1 MAKIL
6 SPREYNIRSL
16 AYYQAEGGVY
26 NEIITVLTQ
35 LRKEPKFRGL
45 PAPAKSLNEA
55 CFLYDLKRND
65 LDLEEE
71 KKFIS
76 EIDGDLSK
84 VLVALMATALEETG
98 GYLIADAR
106 YEMIGESNPYLPY
119 FDSLFKR
126 YMNEVTEAYDS
137 YGDFLRINE
146 LEDEV
151 KVKDGQLAE
160 ANAKIEELQKLVDS
174 LKVRNES
181 KYDKALSRKG
191 ILEYVENQRDYKNVN
206 QIFEMLIY
214 MSRVATDEEYD
225 EVVALRQKMI
235 DESKP
240 TVHNHN
246 DIQNSNV
253 FPGLVNNPSFPIG
266 ADPNEIAKKAIE
278 LYLKTLSDG
287 KEG

>member
-26 NEIITVLTQ
+26 NEIITILTQ

-45 PAPAKSLNEA
+45 PTPAKSLNEA
-55 CFLYDLKRND
+55 CFLYDLKRKD
-65 LDLEEE
+65 LELEEE
-71 KKFIS
+71 KQYIS
-76 EIDGDLSK
+76 EINGELAK
-84 VLVALMATALEETG
+84 VLVALMATAWEDI
-98 GYLIADAR
+98 GYCIAYDR
-106 YEMIGESNPYLPY
+106 RQIIGESNPYLAK
-119 FDSLFKR
+119 FDELFEH
-126 YMNEVTEAYDS
+126 YMHEEEEVRNS
-137 YGDFLRINE
+137 YGDGIRILD

-151 KVKDGQLAE
+151 KAKDNMLAE
-160 ANAKIEELQKLVDS
+160 ANAKIDELQKLVDS

-225 EVVALRQKMI
+225 EVVGLRQKMI
-235 DESKP
+235 DDSKP
-240 TVHNHN
+240 TIHNHN
-246 DIQNSNV
+246 TIQNSNV
-253 FPGLVNNPSFPIG
+253 FPGLVNNPNFPIG
-266 ADPNEIAKKAIE
+266 ADPNEIVKKALE
-278 LYLKTLSDG
+278 LYLKSQNDG
-287 KEG
+287 TEG